1 MKYMKVNELGFIL
14 GVGIS
19 LNVGEEIT
27 ETEYNEI
34 LHMLH
39 NKPTAEK
46 GFAYRL
52 TTDLEWELYEVPVE
66 ETEDEITE
74 EEALEILLGGAV

>member
-1 MKYMKVNELGFIL
+1 MLVKDNRKYAWY
-14 GVGIS
+14 
-19 LNVGEEIT
+19 GEKIT

-34 LHMLH
+34 LSMLH
-39 NKPTAEK
+39 NRPTAEK

-52 TTDLEWELYEVPVE
+52 AADLQWELYEVPVE

>member
-1 MKYMKVNELGFIL
+1 MLVKDNRKYTWY
-14 GVGIS
+14 
-19 LNVGEEIT
+19 GEEIT

-34 LHMLH
+34 LSLLH
-39 NKPTAEK
+39 NIPTAEE

-52 TTDLEWELYEVPVE
+52 TADLEWEIYEVPVE

>member
-1 MKYMKVNELGFIL
+1 MLVKDNRKYTWY
-14 GVGIS
+14 
-19 LNVGEEIT
+19 GEEIT

-34 LHMLH
+34 LHMLRS
-39 NKPTAEK
+39 KPTAEK

-52 TTDLEWELYEVPVE
+52 TADLEWELYEVPVE